1 MSLGTE
7 FSVESEINYMLR
19 YCQIQRQAKSRV
31 WITKD
36 GKKINVSDMTDQ
48 HLINTTKFIE
58 RNNVNDLY
66 IPWLL
71 VFYNELDKR
80 KINFLKKED
89 FA

>member
-1 MSLGTE
+1 MSLGME
-7 FSVESEINYMLR
+7 FSVESEINYMVR

-80 KINFLKKED
+80 KINFFKKED

>member
-1 MSLGTE
+1 MSLGME
-7 FSVESEINYMLR
+7 FSVESEINYMVR

>member
-7 FSVESEINYMLR
+7 FSVESEINYMVR

-80 KINFLKKED
+80 KINFFKKED

>member
-7 FSVESEINYMLR
+7 FSVESEINYMVR